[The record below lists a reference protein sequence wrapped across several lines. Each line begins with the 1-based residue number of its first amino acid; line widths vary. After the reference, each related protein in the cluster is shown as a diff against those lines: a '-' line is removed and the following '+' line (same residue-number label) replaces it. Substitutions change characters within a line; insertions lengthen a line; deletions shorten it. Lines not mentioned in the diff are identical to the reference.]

1 MRLRRSIIRF
11 LVVVAVVAAIP
22 APALARSAPENAF
35 PNSAR
40 QPSFHRS
47 QSSGAP
53 LGSLRVPAIGIDE
66 TVRSGVAPSVINLG
80 VAHWAGTAM
89 PGQNGNVV
97 LAGHRTTYTRP
108 FYDLDR
114 LRPGDLVFMKVGEGL
129 EFMYKVSEVTI
140 VDPDDLW
147 ITYDR
152 DRPMLTMFACHPK
165 GSDRYRIVVTADLV
179 AGRWIS

>member
-1 MRLRRSIIRF
+1 MRLRHSIIRF
-11 LVVVAVVAAIP
+11 LVVAAVFAVIP
-22 APALARSAPENAF
+22 APALARSAPNNAF
-35 PNSAR
+35 PNAAR

-47 QSSGAP
+47 QSSGVR
-53 LGSLRVPAIGIDE
+53 LGSLRIPAIGIDE
-66 TVRSGVAPSVINLG
+66 TVRGGVALSVINLG

-114 LRPGDLVFMKVGEGL
+114 LQPGDLVYMKVGEGL
-129 EFMYKVSEVTI
+129 EFMYKVSEVAI

-147 ITYDR
+147 ITYDMGE
-152 DRPMLTMFACHPK
+152 PTLTMFACHPK